1 MLPKKFF
8 KIWIFFVK
16 KGLSAKIHVCE
27 FRCSNCPF
35 SYKLC
40 FWSEILFQK
49 KNKWEEGRKWK
60 YKLKKEG
67 KGKKRRKGAGEI
79 I

>member
-1 MLPKKFF
+1 VSFAAQTAHSLINYVFGQKF
-8 KIWIFFVK
+8 
-16 KGLSAKIHVCE
+16 
-27 FRCSNCPF
+27 CS
-35 SYKLC
+35 K
-40 FWSEILFQK
+40 K